1 MLMLDNEFYFYRA
14 NQDKLLKDYNGRYIV
29 IVGDKVLGD
38 YDSYLEAYV
47 KTKKEHEPGTFLI
60 QECTPGNKAYTV
72 TCHNRIWA

>member
-1 MLMLDNEFYFYRA
+1 MLDNEFYYYRA

-47 KTKKEHEPGTFLI
+47 KTKKDHEPCTFLI

>member
-1 MLMLDNEFYFYRA
+1 MLDNEFYFYRA

-47 KTKKEHEPGTFLI
+47 KTKKERKPGTFLI
-60 QECTPGNKAYTV
+60 QECTLGNEAYTV
-72 TCHNRIWA
+72 TCHNRIWAWM